1 MCIYSQN
8 TIKKHLHI
16 FHNRLYSIQSINRTV
31 IVRHSKHN
39 ATIQKLN
46 IIENTHNYSKAS
58 IFALNCF
65 RIFVKVSSISI
76 LYFSNKSL
84 TD

>member
-46 IIENTHNYSKAS
+46 IIEKHPQLLQS
-58 IFALNCF
+58 IHLRIKLLSHF
-65 RIFVKVSSISI
+65 R
-76 LYFSNKSL
+76 
-84 TD
+84 